1 MDQKLV
7 DRLRRLA
14 VVGMVSVLCGGS
26 PVLAGS
32 NPHGNPNCPGKSC
45 EDHGNAKGHGR
56 PNCPGKSCDSNGNPG
71 GPIACT
77 ADADCPF
84 STMPKRPY
92 RSSRCGGAAV
102 VRMSTG
108 R

>member
-45 EDHGNAKGHGR
+45 EDHGNAKVDKVNDVLTRHDR
-56 PNCPGKSCDSNGNPG
+56 ARRLTVRDDVPSP
-71 GPIACT
+71 
-77 ADADCPF
+77 
-84 STMPKRPY
+84 
-92 RSSRCGGAAV
+92 SR
-102 VRMSTG
+102 
-108 R
+108 